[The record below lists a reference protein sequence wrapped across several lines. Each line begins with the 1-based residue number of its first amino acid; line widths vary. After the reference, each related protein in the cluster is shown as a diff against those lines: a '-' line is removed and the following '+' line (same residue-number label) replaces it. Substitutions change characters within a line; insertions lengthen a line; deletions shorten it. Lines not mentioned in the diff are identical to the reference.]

1 MIERKPGERVK
12 FNTPG
17 HPDHG
22 KPATVV
28 REHSRSTLGT
38 WAMYVVR
45 DDEGHESVPGDWE
58 LVGIDI
64 PLEAARG

>member
-28 REHSRSTLGT
+28 REHSRSTLGV

-45 DDEGHESVPGDWE
+45 DEDGHESATGDWE

-64 PLEAARG
+64 PLEATRG